1 MYKPWLVHMSSTL
14 IVMLICTSVIVFSLI
29 FMTSHIPEA
38 NARCPNGYHKS
49 PRGECER
56 VSHSGGLPRC
66 PDGYHR
72 SPDGDCE
79 KVSSGNAISTND
91 ADQRGSTSETDDED
105 DRDSLSLVP
114 GTQIGQC
121 KGSADCFRGTV
132 TEIIDGDTIDINNV
146 RIRLSMVNTPER
158 GEAGYNEAT
167 QITESV
173 CPVGGNALVDEDD
186 GQKEG
191 SYDRLIGVVYCN
203 DSTTSVNQLLLEAE
217 KAVVYEDFC
226 DVSEFANDRWVTSF
240 GC

>member
-1 MYKPWLVHMSSTL
+1 MYKMMSSTL
-14 IVMLICTSVIVFSLI
+14 IGMLICTSVIIFSLI
-29 FMTSHIPEA
+29 FMTSYLIPEA

-49 PRGECER
+49 PNGDCEI

-79 KVSSGNAISTND
+79 PANTND
-91 ADQRGSTSETDDED
+91 DVNVREPTIKSGDINSFSLPQITQTSE
-105 DRDSLSLVP
+105 
-114 GTQIGQC
+114 C
-121 KGSADCFRGTV
+121 KGSADCFRGAV

-167 QITESV
+167 QITESI

-203 DSTTSVNQLLLEAE
+203 GSTESLNQVLLEQG
-217 KAVVYEDFC
+217 KAIVYEDFC
-226 DVSEFANDRWVTSF
+226 SISEFANDGWITNF

>member
-1 MYKPWLVHMSSTL
+1 MSSTL
-14 IVMLICTSVIVFSLI
+14 IVMLICTSVIIFSLI
-29 FMTSHIPEA
+29 FMTSYLIPEA

-49 PRGECER
+49 PSGDCEI

-79 KVSSGNAISTND
+79 PANANVDANVGAPIIENGGSKGDINSFSLPQITQTSG
-91 ADQRGSTSETDDED
+91 
-105 DRDSLSLVP
+105 
-114 GTQIGQC
+114 C

-167 QITESV
+167 QITKSV

-203 DSTTSVNQLLLEAE
+203 GSTESLNQVLLEQG
-217 KAVVYEDFC
+217 KAIVYEDFC
-226 DVSEFANDRWVTSF
+226 SVSEFANDGWVTSF